1 MAVVTI
7 STVGYGDITPTNET
21 EVLVTIFLVFTGVS
35 SYSYI
40 MSRLTSIFA
49 IVKNSMTEE
58 QSREKVLKSFIM
70 KQRLDIKL
78 SSKVMHFFQR
88 SETNIIHMTREF
100 RIDHLLNILPTYLKA
115 EVTYYLFKEAINVV
129 KVF

>member
-1 MAVVTI
+1 MGIDDEPVTTRYVAACYLAVVTI

-35 SYSYI
+35 SSSYI

-58 QSREKVLKSFIM
+58 
-70 KQRLDIKL
+70 
-78 SSKVMHFFQR
+78 
-88 SETNIIHMTREF
+88 
-100 RIDHLLNILPTYLKA
+100 
-115 EVTYYLFKEAINVV
+115 
-129 KVF
+129 